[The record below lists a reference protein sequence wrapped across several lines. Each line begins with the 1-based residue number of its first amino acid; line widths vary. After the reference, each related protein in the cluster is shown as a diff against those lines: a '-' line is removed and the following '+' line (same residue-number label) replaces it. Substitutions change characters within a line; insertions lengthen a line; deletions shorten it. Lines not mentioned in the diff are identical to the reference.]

1 MGFHGFNSVKDQA
14 AQILIM
20 SLFCLHWKGGKT
32 LTPSALKMCPDHKNL
47 KAAKHLRVK
56 QVWDTESQETEFP
69 LYGSLL
75 WSVSGKRTHYQVVHS
90 TWKRKQAFTY
100 LSTAHT
106 GLTKCTLHFLY
117 ESIDQG
123 QTENKLSVSETRLD
137 YGNIN
142 KAVSIYH
149 NAGVLCQYFLKEDAG
164 IWRLEYNTI
173 AKIRG
178 KLQQLKGQKVE
189 ERGEEALSE
198 EM

>member
-1 MGFHGFNSVKDQA
+1 M
-14 AQILIM
+14 
-20 SLFCLHWKGGKT
+20 
-32 LTPSALKMCPDHKNL
+32 
-47 KAAKHLRVK
+47 
-56 QVWDTESQETEFP
+56 
-69 LYGSLL
+69 
-75 WSVSGKRTHYQVVHS
+75 
-90 TWKRKQAFTY
+90 
-100 LSTAHT
+100 STAHT

-149 NAGVLCQYFLKEDAG
+149 NAGVLHQYFLKEDAG